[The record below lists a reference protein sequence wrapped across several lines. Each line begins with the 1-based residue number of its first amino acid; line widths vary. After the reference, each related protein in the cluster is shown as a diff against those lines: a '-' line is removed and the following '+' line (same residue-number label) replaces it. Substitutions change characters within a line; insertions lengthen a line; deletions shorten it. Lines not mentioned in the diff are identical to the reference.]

1 MRNRLWGTGAL
12 LGLFALLWLTAPD
25 ARAQPSQMTPRE
37 TPRPAAPRV
46 RIDPVKR
53 PDLVLEHSLHDQLG
67 ELGFCIKDGTKLYA
81 RAVLFNRGNAD
92 VPKTVVVIRSK
103 VEFSNGQTL
112 TLNGP
117 PKMFPYFVEWE
128 IPAACFQ
135 ADCSF
140 KITADFDNQVK
151 ESNETNNVVLG
162 RCPPG

>member
-12 LGLFALLWLTAPD
+12 LGLFALPWLTVPA
-25 ARAQPSQMTPRE
+25 ALAETSQMTPRE
-37 TPRPAAPRV
+37 TPRPAPRP
-46 RIDPVKR
+46 RPDPVRR
-53 PDLVLEHSLHDQLG
+53 PDLVLEPLLHDQTG
-67 ELGFCIKDGTKLYA
+67 EFGFCIKEGTKLFA
-81 RAVLFNRGNAD
+81 RAVLFNRGRAS
-92 VPKTVVVIRSK
+92 VPTTVLFIRSK

-117 PKMFPYFVEWE
+117 PKLFPYFLEWE

-140 KITADFDNQVK
+140 KITADYDDQVK
-151 ESNETNNVVLG
+151 ESNESNNVVLG